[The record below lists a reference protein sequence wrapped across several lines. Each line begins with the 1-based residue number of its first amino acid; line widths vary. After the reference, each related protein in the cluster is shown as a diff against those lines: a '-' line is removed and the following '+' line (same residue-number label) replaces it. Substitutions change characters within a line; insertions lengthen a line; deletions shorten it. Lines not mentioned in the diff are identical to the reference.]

1 MPFVKRTDA
10 LINGFKYYDTTTQKE
25 ETIEFYNYYNH
36 LMWEHSPLE
45 FKYEITLPSDEK
57 TLTKKIT
64 VGKTSRR
71 KLAIDE
77 SMILFVTR
85 NNCCASVSSE
95 NVNNI
100 TQYFKVRNGEIK
112 DSRNITGLETEKF
125 RQINIFILQLI

>member
-1 MPFVKRTDA
+1 MLFVKRTDV
-10 LINGFKYYDTTTQKE
+10 LNNGFKYYDTTTQKE

-45 FKYEITLPSDEK
+45 FKYETTLPSDEK

-71 KLAIDE
+71 KLAIDK
-77 SMILFVTR
+77 SRILFVTQ
-85 NNCCASVSSE
+85 NNCLASVSSE

-100 TQYFKVRNGEIK
+100 AQYFQVRNGEIK

>member
-1 MPFVKRTDA
+1 MPLVKRTDA

>member
-45 FKYEITLPSDEK
+45 FKYEITLPPDEK

-64 VGKTSRR
+64 AGKTSRR
-71 KLAIDE
+71 KLATDE

>member
-1 MPFVKRTDA
+1 
-10 LINGFKYYDTTTQKE
+10 
-25 ETIEFYNYYNH
+25 
-36 LMWEHSPLE
+36 MWEHSPLE
-45 FKYEITLPSDEK
+45 FKYEITLPPDEK

-64 VGKTSRR
+64 AGKTSRR
-71 KLAIDE
+71 KLATDE

-125 RQINIFILQLI
+125 RQINIFILQLK